1 MKEVE
6 QICTHIAILD
16 HGRCIADGTANELK
30 GMIKTAE
37 TVTVEAI
44 ALTDVQLS
52 HIRSMDNVFSAVYEN
67 NSLKIKSSVV
77 GSVINILHY
86 LESEDISFGTV
97 YSEKPTLNDVFLE
110 LTGKDLRD

>member
-1 MKEVE
+1 M
-6 QICTHIAILD
+6 LF
-16 HGRCIADGTANELK
+16 RSIADGTANELK